1 MISSNAEKLIIEIES
16 KFNQAGLKR
25 ANAAITN
32 FNNRLTSLSNTAGTQ
47 FTNAFSSAVRALTKF
62 SSALVQTGAGFEQA
76 IQNIVALRGAGQ
88 EVAGLASAFE
98 NRARS
103 LGASTAYTATEVAE
117 GMLELSRAGLGTA
130 KVLSAIEPALFL
142 AGAQGSSLAASS
154 KLLARTFAQFSL
166 EAEDAAK
173 VADTFTTAMQNSLL
187 SMQSL
192 DTSMRYAG
200 GAAGS
205 FGHDIQETT
214 AAVALFMNQTGLGST
229 AGTQF
234 RQVLLS
240 LGAPTRKARKA
251 LERYG
256 IAFDKV
262 NPKNNNFAE
271 IMQNLKPMMND
282 TAALVSL
289 VSKRSSGSLQK
300 ILQGFHGSTKAGEE
314 YFALL
319 EKIKAQSGVAEATYK
334 KMIDTVGG
342 QFTILQSKIQEAFLT
357 VFDAIKVDLKRVIKD
372 FQVFVDDTTDTL
384 AVLAIY
390 IRSAFLETFNL
401 VGGRVG
407 GLSKEFEEFAV
418 KGAVFILKLIASISS
433 MIGKLKNLIPII
445 KTVAKFMATIFIVT
459 KITVFI
465 KALFALA
472 TTIGVVAYN
481 IAALSAG
488 TIKFNAA
495 MKAATLG
502 MRMFGLAATGVLG
515 IITYLAVEIATS
527 GSSIDDMASSI
538 EDGIE
543 RLRAIRNSFLSEEK
557 KIISSPDTKES
568 IKDYDDLIDR
578 LDEVAGKMV
587 APVLAGPRMEGG
599 PVRDMSE
606 EEVDNQ
612 RQLLATI
619 RKRVLNLQKMT
630 KEVKERKLQQ
640 AELYTFQLKSAKSEK
655 AGVKQA
661 GKRLALDMKTAQ
673 LIEQLVTTQNIFFG
687 SGATGQIA
695 EQSDKYL
702 KYADSLSKAKNAL
715 DDLAIAGI
723 KQGQSADD
731 YLRNIL
737 KLENDRRK
745 IRDTEIS
752 KNESLRRQREQE
764 IKDLTDFN
772 KGLAEARRTGVDL
785 PTIAPLTPLVNQSKQ
800 IAENSEEFAEILINT
815 GKGGL
820 RSITDL
826 IGGLKEFRKETTQ
839 GSDAFDSITATI
851 KEAEV
856 VQKRLQDGLLDYGA
870 AQMNI
875 KQLKNPLREMS
886 VFLAR
891 QSASIK
897 TLEEMSRAYGNNL
910 KENLEI
916 NKLELAVTR
925 SSLKVEQLKGKAQRD
940 KSRLAAIRARM
951 KLERK
956 ILEENEKAKAT
967 DQQKLAI
974 DFKKFQD
981 QVSRTYK
988 AEMSFYGKSS
998 AKRMFLAKRYLQYMQ
1013 IAQDTIFRTEMKNAR
1028 ESFKE
1033 IKKNYDQEFGLKSKI
1048 IEQEKKEAADK
1059 IRLSRSQLE
1068 VLQVGQKGLFILK
1081 TRLDVLKKER
1091 KQLDDILKKNKR
1103 NKKVTAQT
1111 NERLKRNAKET
1122 KDTTDQQASLNKRMK
1137 QFAAETKKAVEQSD
1151 SLFDEKARES
1161 QLEGLR
1167 LLRETETKYAEDRLR
1182 TRQEEFN
1189 EFVRTQE
1196 KELLKFA
1203 DTQQKKKE
1211 IEKALAQARKN
1222 FNRSVY
1228 SEFIS
1233 EDNKYFA
1240 ETLKLRKKLLSVDK
1254 GIANITLRA
1263 FGFSGLADKRLEN
1276 IQKEIDYKSELSD
1289 LEKKQEIARNQIN
1302 ATGDQEKIAELA
1314 DKQKV
1319 EMDELNHKYDKQTT
1333 IIGKLGKIAR
1343 KVFGYTLAAA
1353 GGMIKAY
1360 GKAIAVFRDKL
1371 KSLVNFMTDGMSF
1384 NPFDAIKQGVDSV
1397 IESEEE
1403 LKQKHEELQ
1412 DMYKAGRI
1420 SDEDYASGMQ
1430 VLQSSTQNP
1439 AQQASSVVNDMFN
1452 RAMSFID
1459 TVIQVAPVVMEK
1471 FASKLPVLLQKL
1483 SQAIPQLIRI
1493 IARHLPTIIMAFVD
1507 ALSVAIPAILNAIM
1521 EALPQILPSLFELFK
1536 QLIFLIIENIPMF
1549 IKLGVQIIAGI
1560 IKALPDI
1567 IQALINAMPA
1577 ILQAF
1582 VDSIDILIEAIIEAL
1597 PMIVQKLIALV
1608 FELLFSPEFYKLLFK
1623 LFIELAG
1630 QIAIAIVKGI
1640 VNVLADAISE
1650 VISFGSNET
1659 KTFGDTPR
1667 AQYVPK
1673 NSGGQLARFA
1683 AGDYFVAAKDPSE
1696 LLRQSLEAVGSK
1708 INMGVSKPPAPPP
1721 SSSGMSS
1728 SEYVSTNIA
1737 IVAEGRL
1744 LDSVQVMAMD
1754 RGHAPKMSKKLRK
1767 ASGVK
1772 VGFDRGNYQKYAK
1785 S

>member
-1 MISSNAEKLIIEIES
+1 MAGADAAKIIVEIES
-16 KFNQAGLKR
+16 RFNKAGVKR

-62 SSALVQTGAGFEQA
+62 SSALVQTGVGFEQA

-282 TAALVSL
+282 TAALVAL

-319 EKIKAQSGVAEATYK
+319 EKILAQSGVAEATYK

-372 FQVFVDDTTDTL
+372 FQVFVDNATDTL

-390 IRSAFLETFNL
+390 IRSSFLETFNL

-407 GLSKEFEEFAV
+407 GLSEEFEHFAV
-418 KGAVFILKLIASISS
+418 KGAVFISKLIASISS
-433 MIGKLKNLIPII
+433 AIGKLKNLIPVI

-459 KITVFI
+459 KVTVFI
-465 KALFALA
+465 RSLVALA

-481 IAALSAG
+481 YAALKAG
-488 TIKFNAA
+488 TLQFSAA
-495 MKAATLG
+495 MKAATLQ
-502 MRMFGLAATGVLG
+502 MRVFGLAATGVLG
-515 IITYLAVEIATS
+515 IITFLAVEFMTS
-527 GSSIDDMASSI
+527 GKSIDDMASSI

-543 RLRAIRNSFLSEEK
+543 RLRSIRSSFLAEEK
-557 KIISSPDTKES
+557 KIISAPNVQDS
-568 IKDYDDLIDR
+568 IRDYDDLLDR
-578 LDEVAGKMV
+578 LDEVAGKMIV
-587 APVLAGPRMEGG
+587 PMVGG
-599 PVRDMSE
+599 ERDMTK
-606 EEVDNQ
+606 EEVKTQ
-612 RQLLATI
+612 RELLETI
-619 RKRVLNLQKMT
+619 RKRVLNLQKMK

-640 AELYTFQLKSAKSEK
+640 GELYTFQLKSAKAEK
-655 AGVKQA
+655 DGVNQA
-661 GKRLALDMKTAQ
+661 GKRLALDLQTAQ
-673 LIEQLVTTQNIFFG
+673 LMEKLVTTQDIFFG
-687 SGATGQIA
+687 VDASAQVGAQA
-695 EQSDKYL
+695 EKYL
-702 KYADSLSKAKNAL
+702 NYANSLSKAKDAL

-723 KQGQSADD
+723 KQGQNAEQFIE
-731 YLRNIL
+731 NIL
-737 KLENDRRK
+737 KLENARRK
-745 IRDTEIS
+745 IRDTEI
-752 KNESLRRQREQE
+752 KQNKQLNDQRKEE
-764 IKDLTDFN
+764 R
-772 KGLAEARRTGVDL
+772 LAYMKAVRRTRVFPSPEGVPSL
-785 PTIAPLTPLVNQSKQ
+785 MGPLTLESRQLQKDFKQ
-800 IAENSEEFAEILINT
+800 FDKILAKSGKDGLESIN
-815 GKGGL
+815 L
-820 RSITDL
+820 L
-826 IGGLKEFRKETTQ
+826 IGGLTKFREETVE
-839 GSDAFDSITATI
+839 GSDSYEKITKTI
-851 KEAEV
+851 EEAKI
-856 VQKRLQDGLLDYGA
+856 VQQGLIDGLDMIQRGGTALGF
-870 AQMNI
+870 
-875 KQLKNPLREMS
+875 LKNPLREMS
-886 VFLAR
+886 VFLAKN
-891 QSASIK
+891 SAGIK
-897 TLEEMSRAYGNNL
+897 ALEEMSRAYGNNL

-916 NKLELAVTR
+916 GKLELAVTR
-925 SSLKVEQLKGKAQRD
+925 SSLKVEQLKGKAERD

-967 DQQKLAI
+967 DQQKLAV

-1059 IRLSRSQLE
+1059 IKLSQSQLQ
-1068 VLQVGQKGLFILK
+1068 VLQQGKKGLFILQ
-1081 TRLDVLKKER
+1081 TRLDVLKKEE
-1091 KQLDDILKKNKR
+1091 KQLKAILNKNKR
-1103 NKKVTAQT
+1103 NKKVIAQT
-1111 NERLKRNAKET
+1111 NARLERNAKET
-1122 KDTTDQQASLNKRMK
+1122 KDTKDQQKSLNKRMK
-1137 QFAAETKKAVEQSD
+1137 EFADETKKAVEQSD
-1151 SLFDEKARES
+1151 SLFDEKANNAH
-1161 QLEGLR
+1161 LEYLR

-1182 TRQEEFN
+1182 TRQEEFD
-1189 EFVRTQE
+1189 EFIRLQE
-1196 KELLKFA
+1196 KELSKFA
-1203 DTQQKKKE
+1203 DNSAAKAD
-1211 IEKALAQARKN
+1211 IARALADARKN

-1233 EDNKYFA
+1233 EDNKYFS

-1254 GIANITLRA
+1254 GLINNSLRA
-1263 FGFSGLADKRLEN
+1263 LGFSGLADKRLEN

-1439 AQQASSVVNDMFN
+1439 AQQASSVVDDMFN